1 MEPAAAAQAAET
13 EQQRL
18 HRLINTDLTIDPP
31 PPLETQS
38 SYKKIWVLLLG
49 KWPTWTGDQA
59 HKRHTLKRLI
69 MSNYFGFGAWIFKLR
84 SKGKISENAKTVL
97 IKCIRS
103 IRAEFMNAAAGAVAP
118 VVAAA
123 APEGGGKK
131 RRQRKCITRRRRG
144 GAIVSNNNTTMLKDD
159 TDEMNVIEQALAESI
174 AKEYGLSNEE
184 FMSLL
189 SQNNSNNSFN
199 DDDLA
204 ALVDK
209 LMETN

>member
-1 MEPAAAAQAAET
+1 MEPAAAAAAAAT
-13 EQQRL
+13 YQQRL
-18 HRLINTDLTIDPP
+18 QRLIDTDLTIDPP

-84 SKGKISENAKTVL
+84 SKEKISENAKTVL

-144 GAIVSNNNTTMLKDD
+144 GAIVNNTTMLKDD
-159 TDEMNVIEQALAESI
+159 TDEMNEIEQAFADSI
-174 AKEYGLSNEE
+174 VKEYGLSNEE
-184 FMSLL
+184 FMPLL